1 MSTSTETNI
10 LADALR
16 AAIDD
21 SEFTRYQL
29 SQMSGVTQG
38 VLSRFMAGTRDLK
51 LETASRLAVALG
63 MHLLPKAPA
72 KRHGRA
78 NLEEPQQPAA
88 GAASFT
94 DELVALLDK
103 LGQRSPI
110 PGVCSLA
117 DIRPHFRSMKR
128 QQFDAE
134 LLQLRRRGLISMSMH
149 DGQLKLTKKEQAAGL
164 TIDGKLYLLISSR
177 KK

>member
-21 SEFTRYQL
+21 SEFSRYQL
-29 SQMSGVTQG
+29 AQMSGVTQG

-88 GAASFT
+88 SFT

-134 LLQLRRRGLISMSMH
+134 LLQLRRQGLISMSLHNFQM
-149 DGQLKLTKKEQAAGL
+149 QLTKRERAAGI
-164 TIDGKLYLLISSR
+164 TIDGKFYLLIGRR
-177 KK
+177 K